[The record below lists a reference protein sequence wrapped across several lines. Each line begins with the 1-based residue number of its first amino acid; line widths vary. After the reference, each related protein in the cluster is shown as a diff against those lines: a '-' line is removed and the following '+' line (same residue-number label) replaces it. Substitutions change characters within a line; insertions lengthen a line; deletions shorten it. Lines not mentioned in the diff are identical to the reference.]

1 MLVPKFWLL
10 FMSRFPELNEL
21 IGSME
26 VAAAQSGECGDV
38 VSTIHYKHCGQIRQ
52 LHRFWWL
59 PRQAARGHLVDA
71 VPSKESCR
79 PAGAFPTFRHLG
91 TIDSETTI
99 NKNDG
104 ICFDV
109 VAFCEQ

>member
-26 VAAAQSGECGDV
+26 VAV
-38 VSTIHYKHCGQIRQ
+38 VNVVMSTQQFADYKHCGQIRQ

-79 PAGAFPTFRHLG
+79 PARAFPTFRHLG